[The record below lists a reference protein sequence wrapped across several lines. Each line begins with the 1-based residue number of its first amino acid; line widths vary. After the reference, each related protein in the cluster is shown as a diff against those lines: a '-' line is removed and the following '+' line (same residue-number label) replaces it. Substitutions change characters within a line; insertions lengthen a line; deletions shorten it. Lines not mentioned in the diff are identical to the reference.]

1 MKNIYKSKTF
11 IVNLIILILTIIE
24 LTTHEILNIFGF
36 SPEDQKDILIL
47 AGSCVAVLNLILRML
62 TNQGVAIAFKPN
74 LPIEPIELPIEPIE
88 PIVVEPITDINKVI
102 LFVGFML
109 FSSAS
114 FANDTAATTVIYDS
128 AAEYHRIVN
137 TVKFVIDA
145 TPTPNAA
152 VAVVKGIIA
161 TVIGGATA
169 FFIGIHLRRK
179 RNKLKK

>member
-1 MKNIYKSKTF
+1 
-11 IVNLIILILTIIE
+11 
-24 LTTHEILNIFGF
+24 
-36 SPEDQKDILIL
+36 
-47 AGSCVAVLNLILRML
+47 ML

-114 FANDTAATTVIYDS
+114 FADTTVILYDS

-169 FFIGIHLRRK
+169 FFIGLHLRRK
-179 RNKLKK
+179 RNKEKK

>member
-11 IVNLIILILTIIE
+11 IVNSIILILTIIE

-36 SPEDQKDILIL
+36 SPEGQKDILIL

-74 LPIEPIELPIEPIE
+74 LPIEPIELQIEPIE

-114 FANDTAATTVIYDS
+114 FANDTATTVIYDS

-169 FFIGIHLRRK
+169 FFIGLHLRRK

>member
-114 FANDTAATTVIYDS
+114 FADTTVILYDS

-169 FFIGIHLRRK
+169 FFIGLHLRRK